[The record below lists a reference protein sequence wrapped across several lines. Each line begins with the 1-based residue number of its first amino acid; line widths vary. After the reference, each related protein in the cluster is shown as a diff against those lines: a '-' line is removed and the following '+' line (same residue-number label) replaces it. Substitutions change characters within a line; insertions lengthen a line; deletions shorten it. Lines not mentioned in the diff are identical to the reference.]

1 MMPLR
6 VKSRKQISILSIPS
20 YQLAVEGPSRRRLV
34 TRTVDTY
41 KLFRVTM
48 FGLLLKTVCLC
59 LCVFS
64 VAGNISQ
71 SQPVCSTL
79 VGLAAAKGSQSV
91 FNVYINGEFRPS
103 VSKRTQPV
111 IAPFNG
117 STVYEVPVCTRE
129 EIDEAFDAAKAAQKG
144 WSRTPLWKR
153 AELLK
158 MAAMKLREHADEI
171 AEVC

>member
-1 MMPLR
+1 M
-6 VKSRKQISILSIPS
+6 SAGWQ
-20 YQLAVEGPSRRRLV
+20 SRRPRRFGGPAA
-34 TRTVDTY
+34 TRSFQ
-41 KLFRVTM
+41 KMWPARV
-48 FGLLLKTVCLC
+48 LC
-59 LCVFS
+59 LFLVWNS
-64 VAGNISQ
+64 VNANASQ
-71 SQPVCSTL
+71 SQPVCSSL
-79 VGLAAAKGSQSV
+79 IGLSAAKGSQSV

-129 EIDEAFDAAKAAQKG
+129 EIDEAFAAAKAAQRG

-158 MAAMKLREHADEI
+158 KAATKLREHADEI
-171 AEVC
+171 AEVGHIRISVCVALMQCPDLLVHAGYVE